1 MIQVERGQYTGPIV
15 GIEDGDDVVRLIC
28 KAYCEE
34 VLEEAYKADISKIY
48 KVIQARSG
56 KYVN

>member
-1 MIQVERGQYTGPIV
+1 VERGQYTGPIV

-34 VLEEAYKADISKIY
+34 VLEEAYKADISKIF